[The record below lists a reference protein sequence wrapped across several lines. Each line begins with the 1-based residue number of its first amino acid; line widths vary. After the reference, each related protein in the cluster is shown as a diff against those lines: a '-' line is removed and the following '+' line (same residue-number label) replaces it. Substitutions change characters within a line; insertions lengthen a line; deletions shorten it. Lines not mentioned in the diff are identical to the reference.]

1 MSFQYSLF
9 RVLMVNDESSN
20 RREGNFPHD
29 GWKTHHLPSTRETE
43 NIEMTYIPAL

>member
-20 RREGNFPHD
+20 RREGNFLSLIHISEP
-29 GWKTHHLPSTRETE
+29 TR
-43 NIEMTYIPAL
+43 LL

>member
-20 RREGNFPHD
+20 RREGNFPPD
-29 GWKTHHLPSTRETE
+29 GWKTAQLRQKIFFSV
-43 NIEMTYIPAL
+43 

>member
-20 RREGNFPHD
+20 RREGNFPH
-29 GWKTHHLPSTRETE
+29 GGFKTHHLRQ
-43 NIEMTYIPAL
+43 

>member
-20 RREGNFPHD
+20 RREGNLQNA
-29 GWKTHHLPSTRETE
+29 GLGTQQITH
-43 NIEMTYIPAL
+43 